1 MPPKHFTANP
11 LAAPRYR
18 AGKALSTAGDASESS
33 SDSSDSEPETAAS
46 APKRPPPPKAASFPK
61 ITTDIAGREAQAAAA
76 RAKEAEARQRL
87 EQNEDEEGFVTA
99 SDSDSGA
106 GSGSQDDDDD
116 EDEDESDSEDDYSS
130 ASSTRRRF
138 TAPTFVKKGQ
148 RPRSNTQQPHDADPD
163 ESERRRLAKA
173 DELLQQQIA
182 LAARE
187 RALAS
192 KEWDADDAGLHLSDV
207 DDTDDLDP
215 AAEHAAWTLRELK
228 RIKRERLAIETTEK
242 EREEVERRRNLTA
255 EEREAEDREFIDK
268 QKSEREGRGQMGFM
282 QKYFHKG
289 AFFQDDGD
297 EEVLAA
303 KRRDV
308 AGRRFE
314 DDAMNRELL
323 PEYMQI
329 RDMTKLGK
337 KGRTRYRDLKAED
350 TGRFG
355 GDERGGRGR
364 GEAGG
369 RYGGG
374 GQGGSGANNVVV
386 GERRGREGEE
396 NGREGKRVRLDR

>member
-1 MPPKHFTANP
+1 MPPKRFTANP

-18 AGKALSTAGDASESS
+18 AGKALPTAGDVSDSS
-33 SDSSDSEPETAAS
+33 SDSSDSESETAAP

-76 RAKEAEARQRL
+76 RAKEAEARQRR

-106 GSGSQDDDDD
+106 GSGSQDGDDDD
-116 EDEDESDSEDDYSS
+116 EEESDSADDYSS

-148 RPRSNTQQPHDADPD
+148 RQPTHTHQPQEDNPD

-207 DDTDDLDP
+207 DDTDNLDP
-215 AAEHAAWTLRELK
+215 AAEHAAWVLRELK

-242 EREEVERRRNLTA
+242 EREEVERRRALTSA
-255 EEREAEDREFIDK
+255 ERDAEDREFIDK

-282 QKYFHKG
+282 QKYFHRG

-303 KRRDV
+303 KRRDL

-314 DDAMNRELL
+314 DDALNRELL

-337 KGRTRYRDLKAED
+337 KGRTRYRDMKAED

-369 RYGGG
+369 RYGGP
-374 GQGGSGANNVVV
+374 GGSGANNVVV
-386 GERRGREGEE
+386 GERRGRDGEGD
-396 NGREGKRVRLDR
+396 GREGKRVRLER